1 MSTAI
6 FTYGSLLFA
15 EIMQAV
21 TGTHFPSQ
29 SAVLKDYARYRV
41 RGASYPGIVYAP
53 GASVAGRLYLDV
65 DSAAVEHLDFFEGDL
80 YGRISVDVHTD
91 EGILS
96 AQTYVIAPDK
106 MHYLSKT
113 AWDPDA
119 FRARDYDTFLKQCN
133 PLFRGG
139 APDA

>member
-1 MSTAI
+1 MSTAV

-41 RGASYPGIVYAP
+41 RCASYPGIVPAP
-53 GASVAGRLYLDV
+53 GTSVAGRLYLGV

-80 YGRISVDVHTD
+80 YERISVDVHTD

-96 AQTYVIAPDK
+96 AQTYIIPPGKA
-106 MHYLSKT
+106 HHLSET

-119 FRARDYDTFLKQCN
+119 FRAHDYDTFLKQCE

>member
-1 MSTAI
+1 MSTAV

-41 RGASYPGIVYAP
+41 RNASYPGIVPAP
-53 GASVAGRLYLDV
+53 GTSVAGRLYLGV

-80 YGRISVDVHTD
+80 YERISVDVHTD

-106 MHYLSKT
+106 AHHLSET

-119 FRARDYDTFLKQCN
+119 FRTHDYDTFLKQCE